1 MLERNYFTAEQVAE
15 IMGVSKGT
23 AYKVMQKLNAE
34 LDAKGFIT
42 ISGKV
47 NRNYFIEKVC
57 YGGYDC
63 ADGQKEVK

>member
-15 IMGVSKGT
+15 IMGVSKGI

-57 YGGYDC
+57 YTS
-63 ADGQKEVK
+63 A